1 MGPPPATRPTPTS
14 HCERIAFSRLAKLMS
29 QARASSLPFPV
40 ARPRIMAI
48 VAKGARVRRTR
59 ISGHEFESGG
69 PLRYSGQILEF
80 GEEIAVVEE
89 ESFDGAVEYHDLD
102 LLVGLEGRHDL
113 AKLENEF
120 RAHQIQGRIV
130 QRDPPIGWR
139 RPGDP
144 DLRGLRR
151 CVHNSLPRQ
160 LPEQY
165 SILTSA
171 PEGRYCTNVSP
182 RPWYRADARADD
194 EFPHWRPTG
203 SRAEFHSMAP

>member
-48 VAKGARVRRTR
+48 VAKGERQAYENIRPR
-59 ISGHEFESGG
+59 FESGG
-69 PLRYSGQILEF
+69 PLRYTGQILEF

-113 AKLENEF
+113 AKLEDEF

-130 QRDPPIGWR
+130 ERDPPIGGR
-139 RPGDP
+139 RPGDL
-144 DLRGLRR
+144 DLRGLGR
-151 CVHNSLPRQ
+151 CVHKSLPRQ
-160 LPEQY
+160 PPQEC
-165 SILTSA
+165 SDSDVVA
-171 PEGRYCTNVSP
+171 GRPLLHQRIAETMVSGRRP
-182 RPWYRADARADD
+182 RRR
-194 EFPHWRPTG
+194 
-203 SRAEFHSMAP
+203 